1 MRRRVRI
8 LRQIMGGCAAL
19 ACIALL
25 TAQRGFRGPG
35 VQPPALPHLRYD
47 GRFTFARLRYIG
59 YLGNFYYRGIPS
71 WQHGYNDAE
80 NNLLSIMRSVT
91 DLNPRMDSTAVV
103 AIDDPELFKYPVTYM
118 TEAGYWE
125 LTDKEA
131 ETLRKYLLKGGFLI
145 LDDSRDGFSPG
156 NAGWVNIAANF
167 KKILPDANFV
177 DLAPTHP
184 IFHAFFDFTSFD
196 AVRQYYDTG
205 RPQFRA
211 IFDRND
217 PTRRIMVLSNFNT
230 DVSNFWEF
238 SARGFSPVGGANEA
252 YELGVNYLIYALTH

>member
-1 MRRRVRI
+1 VRI
-8 LRQIMGGCAAL
+8 GRTILGGCVAIS
-19 ACIALL
+19 CIALL
-25 TAQRGFRGPG
+25 TAQRGFRGNG
-35 VQPPALPHLRYD
+35 VQPPPSPHLSYD
-47 GRFTFARLRYIG
+47 GRFTFARLRYVG

-71 WQHGYNDAE
+71 WQHGYNTAE
-80 NNLLSIMRSVT
+80 QNLLSIMREVT
-91 DLNPRMDSTAVV
+91 DLHPRMDSTAVV

-118 TEAGYWE
+118 TEAGYWQ

-156 NAGWVNIAANF
+156 NAGWENIEANF
-167 KKILPDANFV
+167 KKIFPSAQFV
-177 DLAPTHP
+177 DLAPSHP
-184 IFHAFFDFTSFD
+184 IFHSFFDIKSFD
-196 AVRQYYDTG
+196 MVRQYYDAG

-217 PTRRIMVLSNFNT
+217 PTRRMMVLSNFNT

-238 SARGFSPVGGANEA
+238 SATGFMPVNDTNEA
-252 YELGVNYLIYALTH
+252 YELGVNYLVYALTH